1 MQVPIR
7 NLIISYCQCKM
18 FFSWSKS
25 NKHYALGHFLNK
37 KVFRIQHF
45 ILIIAESGTRVFFIK
60 KWISCECQTGVFMNR
75 IQNRSFPV
83 EGITDPC
90 TLAFSS
96 IYSQL
101 GIDRQFCLCVCVCV
115 LIYTVIRTKM
125 TFKYAG
131 FLLKKLIK
139 TIKRLYWFFLLLL
152 FCK

>member
-1 MQVPIR
+1 MNVK
-7 NLIISYCQCKM
+7 L
-18 FFSWSKS
+18 FF
-25 NKHYALGHFLNK
+25 F
-37 KVFRIQHF
+37 
-45 ILIIAESGTRVFFIK
+45 
-60 KWISCECQTGVFMNR
+60 CMNR

-101 GIDRQFCLCVCVCV
+101 GIDRLGSQKQFCLCVCV

-139 TIKRLYWFFLLLL
+139 TIKRLYWFFCCCYFASNDQLSLYDCYITSDDSWTNHYFKLETSRAGSQNRTESKYGSGL
-152 FCK
+152 MTQDAHL